1 MANITSLIVNGSL
14 VPSSIDF
21 WLIRALFA
29 WSWKPANGVILMTGH
44 HQKPPPNPTH
54 STRSTPTIYP
64 KALLDTVGVDRV
76 DYVGYI
82 WVFSPEVDPISHQ
95 FQQIGCPRIL
105 RGI

>member
-1 MANITSLIVNGSL
+1 
-14 VPSSIDF
+14 
-21 WLIRALFA
+21 
-29 WSWKPANGVILMTGH
+29 MTGH

-82 WVFSPEVDPISHQ
+82 WVFSPEVDTSSSK
-95 FQQIGCPRIL
+95 
-105 RGI
+105 